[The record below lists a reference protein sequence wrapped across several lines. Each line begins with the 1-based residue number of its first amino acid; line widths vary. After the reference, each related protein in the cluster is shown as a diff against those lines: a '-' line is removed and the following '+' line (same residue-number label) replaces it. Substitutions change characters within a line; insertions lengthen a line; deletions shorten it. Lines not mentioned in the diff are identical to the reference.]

1 MNEAGA
7 SAVDAPLVE
16 AVAQVEVFNP
26 NHALTPGPGRNTRR
40 AARSAPKTRKAAAAH
55 PLTAYVLHR
64 YDWSESSVIVELFTR
79 AQGRVAVVAKGAKRP
94 TSNFRAVLLP
104 FLPLQVLLGRPPQD
118 ENTEVVNLRS
128 AEWAGGVPIPP
139 AKALLSGYY
148 LNELLLKLLARQD
161 PHADLFDAYADTL
174 VALAQ
179 AAGSGDAVAAEG
191 LVEGVT
197 DTVKDSMA
205 ESAVLRA
212 FELLLLRELGVLPEL
227 NAVTLT
233 AQPLQPESRYT
244 LHPDNG
250 LVADLAGNAQT
261 PSGAAWLAVDAA
273 LARGT
278 LALLRQVCVPLATPL
293 RAPLRTLLHYH
304 LGQRPLRTRQVWQG
318 VQRLAEN
325 TR

>member
-1 MNEAGA
+1 MQGAGP
-7 SAVDAPLVE
+7 S
-16 AVAQVEVFNP
+16 
-26 NHALTPGPGRNTRR
+26 PGPGRNTRR
-40 AARSAPKTRKAAAAH
+40 AARSARALPRARKAPVAH

-104 FLPLQVLLGRPPQD
+104 FLPLLVLLGRPPKD
-118 ENTEVVNLRS
+118 DSAEVVNLKS

-139 AKALLSGYY
+139 PQTLLSGYY

-161 PHADLFDAYADTL
+161 PHAELFDAYADTL
-174 VALAQ
+174 VALAL
-179 AAGSGDAVAAEG
+179 AADNDNNKTSSSTYAHTEA
-191 LVEGVT
+191 
-197 DTVKDSMA
+197 
-205 ESAVLRA
+205 AVLRA

-227 NAVTLT
+227 NGVTLT
-233 AQPLQPESRYT
+233 AAPLQAQRRYS

-250 LVADLAGNAQT
+250 LVADE
-261 PSGAAWLAVDAA
+261 SGAAAAPTGNDWLALDAA
-273 LARGT
+273 LTHGT
-278 LALLRQVCVPLATPL
+278 LATLRQVCAPVAPLL

-318 VQRLAEN
+318 VQRLAEH